1 MTDAFKRELCVN
13 AYLWTM
19 SSARVDDVGSEL
31 AM

>member
-19 SSARVDDVGSEL
+19 SSARVDDVGSKL